1 MVGIPRSVR
10 NTAVRRIDFWKN
22 PSHSDFGLLPGP
34 FCIGFPIINDQAHL
48 QNRENPDFEI
58 LENVK
63 NIAKK

>member
-1 MVGIPRSVR
+1 MR

-22 PSHSDFGLLPGP
+22 PSHGDFGLLPGP
-34 FCIGFPIINDQAHL
+34 FCIGFPIIKDQAHL